1 MKEFVVNQRLMGS
14 SFTLGIVAANEVF
27 ANTCLQC
34 GIQEI
39 QRLENLLSEFIPE
52 SITSIINHHNSKEAL
67 VIERECFELIQ
78 RSRAISVLTNG
89 DFDITTSPFKKLYQ
103 FKNSNFVM
111 PATELIQ
118 QTKEMVGYQKLKL
131 NEKQDTITKTHQ
143 DLKISFAAIGKG
155 YAADCVKKLWLK
167 MGVESGFINASGDLC
182 VFGYK
187 ADGSKWKIGIANP
200 DQKDKILFYV
210 PIQNAAAATSGDYE
224 QYFTYQNI
232 KYSHN
237 INPKTGIPLK
247 GVKSVSVFS
256 PSAELSDAL
265 ATAIYVKGTRKGI
278 EFVNQLPNT
287 HCIIISE
294 ENKVFLSKHLNYET
308 ALI

>member
-1 MKEFVVNQRLMGS
+1 MKNLTRILAIACLTLASTAHADTLFNQYNFDTASQAHSIAPGMNAGRGLEVVGNYKMIATAS
-14 SFTLGIVAANEVF
+14 
-27 ANTCLQC
+27 
-34 GIQEI
+34 
-39 QRLENLLSEFIPE
+39 
-52 SITSIINHHNSKEAL
+52 
-67 VIERECFELIQ
+67 
-78 RSRAISVLTNG
+78 RSYRG
-89 DFDITTSPFKKLYQ
+89 DF
-103 FKNSNFVM
+103 
-111 PATELIQ
+111 
-118 QTKEMVGYQKLKL
+118 
-131 NEKQDTITKTHQ
+131 
-143 DLKISFAAIGKG
+143 
-155 YAADCVKKLWLK
+155 VKK
-167 MGVESGFINASGDLC
+167 DLN
-182 VFGYK
+182 
-187 ADGSKWKIGIANP
+187 GIANP

-224 QYFTYQNI
+224 QYFIYQNI